1 MEPNNTAKAPNIT
14 SVVVY
19 GASSLHLDEVYY
31 KDAEVLGSLLAER
44 GIHLINGGGCMGL
57 MNSVSNACLAGGGTV
72 TGVIPEFM
80 VKEGWQHTGLTELLV
95 TKDMHSRK
103 EKMAELSDAA
113 IALPGG
119 CGTFDE
125 LMEIITWKQLGIYPK
140 PVVILNTK
148 GYYDPLLQ
156 MLQRSVDEQFMR
168 PVHAGIWRVAAT
180 PQEAVEFLYETSAQT
195 FSKL

>member
-1 MEPNNTAKAPNIT
+1 
-14 SVVVY
+14 
-19 GASSLHLDEVYY
+19 
-31 KDAEVLGSLLAER
+31 
-44 GIHLINGGGCMGL
+44 
-57 MNSVSNACLAGGGTV
+57 
-72 TGVIPEFM
+72 
-80 VKEGWQHTGLTELLV
+80 
-95 TKDMHSRK
+95 MHSRK

-148 GYYDPLLQ
+148 GYYNPLLQ

-168 PVHAGIWRVAAT
+168 PVHADIWRVAST
-180 PQEAVEFLYETSAQT
+180 PQEAVELLFENTAQT

>member
-1 MEPNNTAKAPNIT
+1 MEPQSTAKSATVT

-19 GASSLHLDEVYY
+19 GASSLHLDEAYY
-31 KDAEVLGSLLAER
+31 KDAEVLGTLLAEHR
-44 GIHLINGGGCMGL
+44 IHLINGGGCMGL
-57 MNSVSNACLAGGGTV
+57 MNSVSNACLAAGGTV

-148 GYYDPLLQ
+148 GYYNPLLQ

-168 PVHAGIWRVAAT
+168 PVHADIWRVAST
-180 PQEAVEFLYETSAQT
+180 PQEAVELLFENTAQT

>member
-1 MEPNNTAKAPNIT
+1 MEQQNTAQAPTIA

-19 GASSLHLDEVYY
+19 GASSLHLDEAYY
-31 KDAEVLGSLLAER
+31 KDAEQLGTLLAER
-44 GIHLINGGGCMGL
+44 HIHLINGGGCMGL
-57 MNSVSNACLAGGGTV
+57 MNSVSNACLAAGGTV

-80 VKEGWQHTGLTELLV
+80 IKEGWHHTGLTELLV
-95 TKDMHSRK
+95 TPDMHSRK

-140 PVVILNTK
+140 PVVILNTN

-156 MLQRSVDEQFMR
+156 MLQRSIDEKFMR
-168 PVHAGIWRVAAT
+168 LVHAGIWRVANT
-180 PQEAVEFLYETSAQT
+180 PQEAVELLFESSVQT